1 MLRMLLSALA
11 AQLMGTVR
19 EVEDNSAVAIVKV
32 QSLIRVMDFVTAAIF
47 AAKRGNDTPSENER
61 VLAQLDAQLSAFE
74 RDTRELAGIPL
85 ESAQLG
91 IQLGQNTLVFRWC
104 IVPTFRREDCRRH
117 EVHDAD
123 QGLHLHDRNR

>member
-1 MLRMLLSALA
+1 MIGMLRMYLSALA
-11 AQLMGTVR
+11 AQLLGTVR

-74 RDTRELAGIPL
+74 RDTRELAARGAHQAEARHEIAAGAL
-85 ESAQLG
+85 AQLRA
-91 IQLGQNTLVFRWC
+91 VSFA
-104 IVPTFRREDCRRH
+104 V
-117 EVHDAD
+117 EVEEMTS
-123 QGLHLHDRNR
+123 